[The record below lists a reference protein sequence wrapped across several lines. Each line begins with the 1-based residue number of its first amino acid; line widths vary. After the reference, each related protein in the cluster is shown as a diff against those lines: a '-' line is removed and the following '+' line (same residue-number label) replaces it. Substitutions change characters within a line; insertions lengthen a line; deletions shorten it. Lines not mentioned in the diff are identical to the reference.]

1 MAALLAVVGAIVM
14 VVEKPPQSVPTNSGK
29 AVRKPV
35 RKLPPYW
42 TVHPGE
48 NLTTIARKTGLSV
61 TTLEG
66 YNPAIDPQ
74 SLVPGERL
82 NLWQH
87 PPTHHAKP
95 KPLGP
100 RVWTVRPGESYGSI
114 AAKTRIGIVKLE
126 NLNPQ
131 LKPSALQPGDR
142 VRLR

>member
-1 MAALLAVVGAIVM
+1 MAALLAVVGAIAA
-14 VVEKPPQSVPTNSGK
+14 VVEKPPQSVPTNSVN
-29 AVRKPV
+29 AARKPV

-42 TVHPGE
+42 TVHLGE

-61 TTLEG
+61 ATLEA
-66 YNPAIDPQ
+66 YNPAIDPH

-87 PPTHHAKP
+87 PPTHRVKP
-95 KPLGP
+95 TPLGP
-100 RVWTVRPGESYGSI
+100 AIWTVRPGESYGSI
-114 AAKTRIGIVKLE
+114 AAKTRIGILKLE
-126 NLNPQ
+126 ALNPQ